1 MFNKTLNA
9 ISIITLVFFFNIT
22 LTFAEIVKNIE
33 IYGNERIPKET
44 ILMFSEVKINQN
56 LEEENLNE
64 ILKNLYESNFFKDIS
79 VNLSKNTLS
88 INVIENPII
97 EDVIFDGIK
106 SKSLK
111 TELSK
116 NIKLKSRS
124 SYNEFDLID
133 DKIKITSTL
142 KEKGYYFARV
152 ETFIEDLDN
161 NRINLRYEIDIG
173 NKAKIKKISFIG
185 NKIYK
190 DRKLKGIILSEE
202 FKVWKFISG
211 KKYLNEEL
219 IRFDLRLLKN
229 FYLNKGYYDVSIN
242 SSFAKLVDKDEFE
255 LIFNINAK
263 EKFYFDNLKIVLPTD
278 FNQKNFEELNDFFN
292 NLKNTPYSINAV
304 EKILNKINNI
314 TTLNEFRNVEASV
327 EEKIVSNKINLNFI
341 INESEKLVIQ
351 KINIFGNNITRESVI
366 RNQLEVDEGDFYNSI
381 LKNKSINNLK
391 SLNFFR
397 SVSSEVLDGDETNSK
412 IMNITVEEKPTGEIM
427 AGAGF
432 GTSGGTFTFGVK
444 ENNYLGKGIAV
455 NANATVSKNSFKGI
469 FGVTNP
475 NFNNSDKSVFLNVQA
490 NEIDRLKNFGYKS
503 NKQGFEIGTNFEYL
517 DKLNIG
523 LGTSSFYEK
532 IETDD
537 TASTRQ
543 KSQEGDYWDT
553 FLTFSTDLDKRN
565 QRFKTTDGSRTY
577 YSLDLPIISDNN
589 TLTNTLSYKSYFE
602 LYENN
607 ITSYG
612 FFLQG
617 ANSITN
623 DDIKLSERLYIS
635 GNRLRG
641 FESGKIGPKDGDD
654 FVGGNYAASFNIS
667 TTLPKILENNQ
678 NVDLLLFVDAANLWG
693 VDYDSTINDSSKIRS
708 SIGLAVDWLTV
719 VGPLNFSLTETISK
733 KDTDITESF
742 RFNIGTT
749 FWKNIYIFFV

>member
-1 MFNKTLNA
+1 MFNKTLNT
-9 ISIITLVFFFNIT
+9 ISIITLIFLFNISSS
-22 LTFAEIVKNIE
+22 FAEILKNIK

-44 ILMFSEVKINQN
+44 ILMFSGVKINQN
-56 LEEENLNE
+56 LQEENLND

-79 VNLSKNTLS
+79 LNFSKNTLS

-97 EDVIFDGIK
+97 ENVIFNGIK

-111 TELSK
+111 TEITK

-124 SYNEFDLID
+124 SFNEFDLID
-133 DKIKITSTL
+133 DKIKITSKL
-142 KEKGYYFARV
+142 KEKGYYFASV

-202 FKVWKFISG
+202 FKIWKFISG

-278 FNQKNFEELNDFFN
+278 FNQKNFEELNDYFDN
-292 NLKNTPYSINAV
+292 IRNTPYSINSV

-341 INESEKLVIQ
+341 ISESEKLVIQ

-366 RNQLEVDEGDFYNSI
+366 RNQLEIDEGDFYNSI

-397 SVSSEVLDGDETNSK
+397 SVSSEVLDGDESNSK

-532 IETDD
+532 IETDA

-553 FLTFSTDLDKRN
+553 FLTFSADIDKRN
-565 QRFKTTDGSRTY
+565 QRFKTSDGYRTY
-577 YSLDLPIISDNN
+577 YNLDLPIISDNN

-623 DDIKLSERLYIS
+623 DDVKLSERLFIS

-678 NVDLLLFVDAANLWG
+678 NVDLLLFLDAANLWG
-693 VDYDSTINDSSKIRS
+693 VDYDPNIDDSSKIRS

-749 FWKNIYIFFV
+749 F

>member
-9 ISIITLVFFFNIT
+9 ISIITLVFFFNIS
-22 LTFAEIVKNIE
+22 LSYAEIVKNIE

-97 EDVIFDGIK
+97 ENVILNGIK

-111 TELSK
+111 TDLFK

-133 DKIKITSTL
+133 DKIKITSSL
-142 KEKGYYFARV
+142 KEKGYYFAMV
-152 ETFIEDLDN
+152 ETFIEDLGN

-173 NKAKIKKISFIG
+173 KKAKIKKISFIG
-185 NKIYK
+185 DKIYK

-278 FNQKNFEELNDFFN
+278 FNQKNFEELNEFFD

-397 SVSSEVLDGDETNSK
+397 SVSSEVLDGNETNSK
-412 IMNITVEEKPTGEIM
+412 IMNITVEEKPTGELM

-532 IETDD
+532 IETDA

-543 KSQEGDYWDT
+543 KNQEGDYWDT

-577 YSLDLPIISDNN
+577 YNLDLPIISDNN

-749 FWKNIYIFFV
+749 F

>member
-9 ISIITLVFFFNIT
+9 ISIITLIFFFNIT

-33 IYGNERIPKET
+33 ISGNERIPKET

-97 EDVIFDGIK
+97 EDVIFNGIK

-133 DKIKITSTL
+133 DKINITSTL

-366 RNQLEVDEGDFYNSI
+366 RNQLEVDEGDFFNSI

-532 IETDD
+532 IETDA

-749 FWKNIYIFFV
+749 F